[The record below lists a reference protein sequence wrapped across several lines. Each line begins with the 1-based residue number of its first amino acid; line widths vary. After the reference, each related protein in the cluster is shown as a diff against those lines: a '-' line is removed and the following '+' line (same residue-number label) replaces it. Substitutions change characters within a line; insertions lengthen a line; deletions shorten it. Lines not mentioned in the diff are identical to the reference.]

1 MRIRAVAVVIDGD
14 EVLVINRTK
23 GVKEYRVLPGGGVEA
38 VESLQQAC
46 LRELWEET
54 GLEGKIVR
62 RLPSAAEPSEAEAVY
77 FEVCV
82 GSRQLRL
89 GGPESQRNEPLNRYE
104 PAWARIRS
112 LTGLVPESAREA
124 VRAAHAGL

>member
-1 MRIRAVAVVIDGD
+1 MRIRAVAVVIDSD

-23 GVKEYRVLPGGGVEA
+23 GDEEYRVLPGGGVEGG
-38 VESLQQAC
+38 ESIQQAC

-62 RLPSAAEPSEAEAVY
+62 RLPSVSEPFEAEAVY

-82 GSRQLRL
+82 RSRQLRL

-104 PAWARIRS
+104 PAWAEITS
-112 LTGLVPESAREA
+112 LTGLVPETAREA
-124 VRAAHAGL
+124 VRVAHAGL